1 MPDALAKILRMF
13 LESKAYRENP
23 LGLIF
28 CNRNKRPYSDN
39 KLREYRLTPLLES
52 LKMQRVGFHAIRH
65 AVASELIESGAPIT
79 VVRDQLRHS
88 DVRITLGIYGHV
100 IGNSQRNAVNRL
112 AKRLIA

>member
-1 MPDALAKILRMF
+1 MPITKILRAF
-13 LESKAYRENP
+13 LENKAYRENP
-23 LGLIF
+23 LGLVF
-28 CNRNKRPYSDN
+28 SNRNNRPYSDN
-39 KLREYRLTPLLES
+39 KLREYHLAPLLES
-52 LKMQRVGFHAIRH
+52 LKIRRVGFHAIRH

-112 AKRLIA
+112 AKRLVA